1 MYMTRAK
8 TRASQTIATLQR
20 RWRMYHARIDPITRE
35 RVRFPV
41 FVHAFEG
48 GDSVFSANTLAE
60 YVRASGDYRNPLT
73 RQPFN
78 RCEVLRLARIS
89 GVGGIVNQK
98 IAEEERKREVER
110 ESLRAWFMGELENDI
125 YMLRDFAQRPTSNM
139 PYSTSFVV
147 RQMLAV
153 TFPSL
158 IVNIVRILRLGE
170 SYAETLFSQLRS
182 TVDVMRVTM
191 EDDEAFTPQFTT
203 SLVVFAQFI
212 NDLEQHVQDGTLMS
226 GTTAN
231 VVIGGMNIRINLRD
245 IT

>member
-1 MYMTRAK
+1 
-8 TRASQTIATLQR
+8 
-20 RWRMYHARIDPITRE
+20 
-35 RVRFPV
+35 
-41 FVHAFEG
+41 
-48 GDSVFSANTLAE
+48 
-60 YVRASGDYRNPLT
+60 
-73 RQPFN
+73 
-78 RCEVLRLARIS
+78 LARIS